1 MHQFLNLKDKMN
13 HLMRMSS
20 VVTGNSVKAIME
32 FKTKIN
38 RDMKRLSTICM
49 AALLLMA
56 VSCKKDKQTEV
67 ENAGSGFRAT
77 VESHEGD
84 SKTHLDGVAVKWD
97 SNDEIL
103 VQSNTCAAGR
113 RFALE
118 QIEEGGEADFNPAGT
133 LPEGFYSP
141 NYTAGYP
148 ASDFS
153 FDESI
158 NIELPSTQT
167 YVENSFGNGA
177 NPMIAQSATTELRFK
192 NICGLLRLS
201 FTGTDKVKRIVVL
214 SKNANDKLCGKGTIT
229 WNEQNLPVLT
239 MTEGSP
245 KVVLNCGEG
254 VQLSDTPKEFTIVV
268 PAGVFSNGF
277 TVRVINTEGN
287 ICTLATTQDN
297 TIIRNKIIAMP
308 QQANVFKAPVG
319 VLSGKF
325 SVAEGRQVR
334 FSSGNLQATYQG
346 SDKYAWS
353 FAPNQYTAIGPGN
366 NCLGSIQEN
375 DVIDLFGWS
384 TSQTYYGISVSETP
398 SDYYGEFVDWGK
410 AIDDFDTWRTLTYDE
425 WQYLFGR
432 GKHRFGVTVIGVS
445 NCLVIAPDNFE
456 GTIESSYYS
465 WTTAQND
472 GLVCLPITDR
482 REGSSMANSGW
493 GYYWSST
500 PEENSAYRIFFKS
513 SFGTTPPACK
523 RTYGFSV
530 RLVQEL

>member
-1 MHQFLNLKDKMN
+1 MI
-13 HLMRMSS
+13 S
-20 VVTGNSVKAIME
+20 
-32 FKTKIN
+32 
-38 RDMKRLSTICM
+38 M
-49 AALLLMA
+49 AALLLLA
-56 VSCKKDKQTEV
+56 VSCKKDKEQQID
-67 ENAGSGFRAT
+67 GSGFGFRAT

-84 SKTHLDGVAVKWD
+84 SKTHLDGAAVKWD

-103 VQSNTCAAGR
+103 VQSSTCTAGK
-113 RFALE
+113 RFALV
-118 QIEEGGEADFNPAGT
+118 QIEEGGEAGFNPAET

-148 ASDFS
+148 ASDFT

-214 SKNANDKLCGKGTIT
+214 SKNTNDKLCGKGTIT

-245 KVVLNCGEG
+245 KVVLDCGEG

-287 ICTLATTQDN
+287 ICTLATTQAN

-308 QQANVFKAPVG
+308 QQLADVFVAPVG

-346 SDKYAWS
+346 SNKYAWS
-353 FAPNQYTAIGPGN
+353 FAPNQYTAIGNNPGN
-366 NCLGSIQEN
+366 NRLGSIQKN

-384 TSQTYYGISVSETP
+384 TSLTYYGISVSKES

-432 GKHRFGVTVIGVS
+432 EKHKFGVTVSGIT
-445 NCLVIAPDNFE
+445 NCLVIAPDNFG
-456 GTIESSYYS
+456 GTIEQSYS
-465 WTTAQND
+465 NTQWTTAQNN
-472 GLVCLPITDR
+472 GLVCLPITER
-482 REGSSMANSGW
+482 REGPDWVGGGY

-500 PEENSAYRIFFKS
+500 PGGNNAYRIYFSNSGFF
-513 SFGTTPPACK
+513 TINPACK
-523 RTYGFSV
+523 RYYGFSV
-530 RLVQEL
+530 RLVQDVL

>member
-1 MHQFLNLKDKMN
+1 MI
-13 HLMRMSS
+13 S
-20 VVTGNSVKAIME
+20 
-32 FKTKIN
+32 
-38 RDMKRLSTICM
+38 M
-49 AALLLMA
+49 AALLLLA
-56 VSCKKDKQTEV
+56 VSCKKDKEQQID
-67 ENAGSGFRAT
+67 GSGFGFRAT

-84 SKTHLDGVAVKWD
+84 SKTHLDDKSVKWD

-103 VQSNTCAAGR
+103 VQSSTCTAGK
-113 RFALE
+113 RFALV
-118 QIEEGGEADFNPAGT
+118 QIEEGGEAGFNPAET

-308 QQANVFKAPVG
+308 EQANVFVAPDG

-334 FSSGNLQATYQG
+334 FSRSNLQATYKG
-346 SDKYAWS
+346 SEYAWS
-353 FAPNQYTAIGPGN
+353 FAQDQYTAIGSGN

-384 TSQTYYGISVSETP
+384 TSKTYYGISVSETP

-432 GKHRFGVTVIGVS
+432 GKHKFGVTVDGKT
-445 NCLVIAPDNFE
+445 NCLVIAPDNFS
-456 GTIESSYYS
+456 GTIESSYNS
-465 WTTAQND
+465 TKWTDAQNNN

-482 REGSSMANSGW
+482 REGSSVANSGW
-493 GYYWSST
+493 AYYW
-500 PEENSAYRIFFKS
+500 A
-513 SFGTTPPACK
+513 
-523 RTYGFSV
+523 
-530 RLVQEL
+530 